1 LRKKILIRTAV
12 LIAAVLLATP
22 FVATAHALGKPR
34 VSETFYLHPSTD
46 PATLSGYTQSTA
58 PTEKKI
64 GPDDS
69 FRQARDAYRT
79 YNYKGVLGEGIL
91 TQETILTVS
100 KADGAYMDGGGTYQ
114 ITLQITKDGGYGTG
128 ILEGILKSNWEI
140 NRVVGPDFRYDE
152 WWTFSLHGKGDL
164 NGLNV
169 FAEAYATL
177 VRPGYKYNV
186 WWTTTTIMS

>member
-1 LRKKILIRTAV
+1 MKKKIPM
-12 LIAAVLLATP
+12 AAMVLLAVVVLVTP
-22 FVATAHALGKPR
+22 LVGTTKALGKPN
-34 VSETFYLHPSTD
+34 VSETFYLNPATD
-46 PATLSGYTQSTA
+46 PATLSGYTQVNA
-58 PTEKKI
+58 PIEKMV

-79 YNYKGVLGEGIL
+79 YIYKGVLGEGIL

-100 KADGAYMDGGGTYQ
+100 KTDGSYMEGGGTYQ

-128 ILEGILKSNWEI
+128 TLEGILKSSWII
-140 NRVVGPDFRYDE
+140 NRVVGPSFRYDE

-169 FAEAYATL
+169 FVEAYATI
-177 VRPGYKYNV
+177 VRPAYKYNV